1 MFFQARGKEEV
12 LGWDLINIKEKKK
25 KEKGEKE
32 KKKKKKKIL
41 YKSECNKIS
50 YGLCVAHPLA
60 PQNCWV
66 PNGQNT

>member
-32 KKKKKKKIL
+32 KKKKKEKKNFRD
-41 YKSECNKIS
+41 KHVSSEQKH
-50 YGLCVAHPLA
+50 LR
-60 PQNCWV
+60 
-66 PNGQNT
+66 

>member
-32 KKKKKKKIL
+32 KKKKRKK
-41 YKSECNKIS
+41 YFTN
-50 YGLCVAHPLA
+50 
-60 PQNCWV
+60 
-66 PNGQNT
+66 PNATKYLMVFV